1 MEIERG
7 KQGEGSRVWL
17 YMTQY
22 DNGNSN
28 NHKVSLKTPLT
39 MGGGQE
45 VQLSMSWGG
54 RTSGQQ
60 WADFKGVLPNGEGNM
75 KNGTEF

>member
-1 MEIERG
+1 MG
-7 KQGEGSRVWL
+7 KQGKGSRVWL

-28 NHKVSLKTPLT
+28 NNKVSLKTPLT

-60 WADFKGVLPNGEGNM
+60 
-75 KNGTEF
+75 